1 MGRKPPSP
9 RSRPACS
16 AVDAGYPWM
25 HQGICRSTRE
35 PFGIV
40 RGMSVDTSDEFM
52 WDIPVG
58 NGKENLWVLAKGLGS
73 LFAYLIVELI
83 ESSYI
88 QVGLDL
94 PVHVWLI
101 FYTWILYG
109 KQHGW
114 DMFLLNKFHTV
125 WLGFYP
131 SLCPFSGHMGPRNWR
146 LHFPNPGAS
155 NIKMCRVSMDNLKRL
170 CGVNLS
176 ICCIPSTQQISIGS
190 QAWLQVVF
198 GAKSGSLM

>member
-25 HQGICRSTRE
+25 HQGIRRSARE

-52 WDIPVG
+52 WDISVG
-58 NGKENLWVLAKGLGS
+58 DGKQNLWVLAKGLGS

-88 QVGLDL
+88 QVCLGL

-114 DMFLLNKFHTV
+114 DMFLLTKFHTV

-131 SLCPFSGHMGPRNWR
+131 AKTRTMASPFKGDSRLPSLCPLSGVFWVPETEGFI
-146 LHFPNPGAS
+146 FP
-155 NIKMCRVSMDNLKRL
+155 ILV
-170 CGVNLS
+170 
-176 ICCIPSTQQISIGS
+176 
-190 QAWLQVVF
+190 LQTSRCAEFRWITWNVFVV
-198 GAKSGSLM
+198 